1 MPCRAGQTACRGGYH
16 PPAPWRPGLR
26 QAPTRRAPPFL
37 PKEMGGKKG
46 PGGVPP
52 GAPPVRGFM
61 AAVGGTNRAEARR
74 ASPPVFLAVSSQAL
88 PRLGWPASTTRQA
101 LIIAALYQP
110 GPPGRRRCH
119 ASEILGWSRWR
130 ANGASGMPRPTSS
143 AQATDRS
150 LPRKRESSFPPLGLP
165 WDARRAGAPREGVP
179 RRENVEPLIRPSVC
193 TGAPSPHRGE
203 GVGRMISAPAGLPVR
218 DAGPRG
224 CGREG
229 RPRPGRCTVGTGARR
244 PIPPSAPAPGAGGAA
259 APAGQR
265 APRR

>member
-1 MPCRAGQTACRGGYH
+1 MEAR
-16 PPAPWRPGLR
+16 PPAGACAAG
-26 QAPTRRAPPFL
+26 APISSQRN
-37 PKEMGGKKG
+37 GGKEG
-46 PGGVPP
+46 AGGSTPRR
-52 GAPPVRGFM
+52 PPVRGLM
-61 AAVGGTNRAEARR
+61 AAVGCTNRAETRR
-74 ASPPVFLAVSSQAL
+74 ALPPVFLVVSLQAL

-179 RRENVEPLIRPSVC
+179 RRESVESLIRHLLRKCQLPP
-193 TGAPSPHRGE
+193 TGGKAS
-203 GVGRMISAPAGLPVR
+203 
-218 DAGPRG
+218 
-224 CGREG
+224 
-229 RPRPGRCTVGTGARR
+229 
-244 PIPPSAPAPGAGGAA
+244 GG
-259 APAGQR
+259 
-265 APRR
+265 